1 MGKYMQTYLFVIV
14 IALIFS
20 GVLLRVI
27 LRLYNRIGNS
37 QILLS
42 QKNEIIRNLQTLE
55 AKWHARTIEIEDAV
69 RKEYGIKARIE
80 KTEVNCVFNKLELA
94 IMQAGMS
101 MLMGRPNIDV
111 NDAEYYIALIR
122 KIDEVLPDMEEPR
135 VAPEPSSSRPKS

>member
-1 MGKYMQTYLFVIV
+1 MQAYLFIIGIV
-14 IALIFS
+14 LILA
-20 GVLLRVI
+20 GAYTLGRLI
-27 LRLYNRIGNS
+27 WRLYNRIGNS
-37 QILLS
+37 EILLI
-42 QKNEIIRNLQTLE
+42 QKNDIISNLQTLE

-122 KIDEVLPDMEEPR
+122 KIDEVLPNMEEPR
-135 VAPEPSSSRPKS
+135 VAPELNSRRPKS